1 MQAFVYGERRPLP
14 DGFEGFVDPA
24 RTAVVSI
31 DMHQGHLADTPDCP
45 ARRRA
50 PGKSSAPIDR
60 FQPGRAPAACRWSM
74 CEACCGAAASTM
86 STACRRR
93 GARSFRCMSGPIPNA
108 DEHAIEGTRWNAFE
122 TEVLPD
128 DLIVQTKKR
137 LTAFYPSDLDFLLRN
152 MGTRTLVLDGVMADC
167 CVLNTAFDASNLG
180 YDVVVLRDLVRG
192 TNAEMEAAAEKIVSL
207 HLGLVMDAA
216 DLLAA
221 WRARSAISSRSR
233 RKACS
238 ARAAAFTSIPGGRS
252 GAP

>member
-1 MQAFVYGERRPLP
+1 MAPQAPHAYVYGERRLLP
-14 DGFEGFVDPA
+14 EGFEGFVDAA
-24 RTAVVSI
+24 RAAVISI

-45 ARRRA
+45 CPAPRARA
-50 PGKSSAPIDR
+50 IVAPIDR
-60 FQPGRAPAACRWSM
+60 FHAQARAMGVPVIHVRSVLRRGGVDDVGGLPAAWRKV
-74 CEACCGAAASTM
+74 
-86 STACRRR
+86 
-93 GARSFRCMSGPIPNA
+93 FPLHVGPIPNA
-108 DEHAIEGTRWNAFE
+108 DEHAIEGTRWNDFE

-192 TNAEMEAAAEKIVSL
+192 TDREMEAAAEKIVSL

-221 WRARSAISSRSR
+221 WQERAQQ
-233 RKACS
+233 
-238 ARAAAFTSIPGGRS
+238 AAE
-252 GAP
+252 

>member
-1 MQAFVYGERRPLP
+1 MAPQTPLHAFVYGERRLLP
-14 DGFEGFVDPA
+14 EGFECFADAA
-24 RTAVVSI
+24 RAAVVSI

-45 ARRRA
+45 CPAPRARA
-50 PGKSSAPIDR
+50 IVAPIDR
-60 FQPGRAPAACRWSM
+60 FHAQARAMGVPVIHVRSVLRRGGVDDVGGLPAAWRKV
-74 CEACCGAAASTM
+74 
-86 STACRRR
+86 
-93 GARSFRCMSGPIPNA
+93 FPLHVGPIPNA
-108 DEHAIEGTRWNAFE
+108 DEHAIEGTRWNEFE

-216 DLLAA
+216 DLVAA
-221 WRARSAISSRSR
+221 WQ
-233 RKACS
+233 
-238 ARAAAFTSIPGGRS
+238 ARAEQAAE
-252 GAP
+252 

>member
-1 MQAFVYGERRPLP
+1 MAPQAPLHAYVYGERRPLP

-24 RTAVVSI
+24 RAAVVSI

-45 ARRRA
+45 CPAPRAREIV
-50 PGKSSAPIDR
+50 GPIDR
-60 FQPGRAPAACRWSM
+60 FHARARAQAVPVIHVRSVLRRGGVDDVRGLPAAWRKV
-74 CEACCGAAASTM
+74 
-86 STACRRR
+86 
-93 GARSFRCMSGPIPNA
+93 FPLHVGPIPNA

-122 TEVLPD
+122 TEVAPD

-152 MGTRTLVLDGVMADC
+152 MGTRTLVLDGVMTDC

-192 TNAEMEAAAEKIVSL
+192 TNQEMEDAALKVVSL

-221 WRARSAISSRSR
+221 WQDRAEQ
-233 RKACS
+233 
-238 ARAAAFTSIPGGRS
+238 AAE
-252 GAP
+252 

>member
-1 MQAFVYGERRPLP
+1 MALQAYVYGEKRALP
-14 DGFEGFVDPA
+14 DGFEGFVDPG
-24 RTAVVSI
+24 RSAVVSI

-45 ARRRA
+45 CPAPRAREIV
-50 PGKSSAPIDR
+50 APIDR
-60 FQPGRAPAACRWSM
+60 FHAQARACAMTVIHVRSVLRRGGVDDVGGLPAAWRKV
-74 CEACCGAAASTM
+74 
-86 STACRRR
+86 
-93 GARSFRCMSGPIPNA
+93 FPLHVGPIPNA
-108 DEHAIEGTRWNAFE
+108 DEHAIEGTRWNEFE
-122 TEVLPD
+122 TTVEPK

-192 TNAEMEAAAEKIVSL
+192 TDALMEAAAEKIVSL

-221 WRARSAISSRSR
+221 WQQRAQQ
-233 RKACS
+233 
-238 ARAAAFTSIPGGRS
+238 AAE
-252 GAP
+252 